1 MKTLDL
7 TNPEKSDIKYK
18 ISKFP
23 DGQQAITLDLENT
36 LFGNLVEPVLAC
48 TIATIFKI
56 L

>member
-7 TNPEKSDIKYK
+7 TNLDNSDIKYK

-36 LFGNLVEPVLAC
+36 VIPIQLWVMIKL
-48 TIATIFKI
+48 
-56 L
+56 